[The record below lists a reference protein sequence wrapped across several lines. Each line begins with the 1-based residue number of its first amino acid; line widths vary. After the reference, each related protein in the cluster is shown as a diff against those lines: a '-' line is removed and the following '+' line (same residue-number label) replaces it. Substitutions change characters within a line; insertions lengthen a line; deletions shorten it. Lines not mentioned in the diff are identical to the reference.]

1 MTIKL
6 KLGIAIGS
14 LSLIIISMFLATWLT
29 TSAAKDAGLIIN
41 LAGRQRMLSQKLTK
55 EVLVLELE
63 RLGKGTVSSE
73 QIDAVKNTMRIFSM
87 TLDALHNGG
96 KAPLSL
102 DLKTTEYRECTPA
115 TEPAASQLSKVAS
128 LWQTF
133 FSHTEAL
140 LTGTE
145 ETASHLKWLQAN
157 NITLLKEM
165 NSAVGMMQ
173 TQSEQL
179 IKTLLTRQ
187 LFGIAIGIFF
197 MIFAGLTVMQVL
209 NRLQKVNVFAS
220 KLGNGDLSARAD
232 FTSND
237 ELGAIGKNLDHT
249 SENLTK
255 MFQEIMAGSNS
266 LASNAQELTKL
277 SEQMSEVS
285 SAVSEKSA
293 SVTSATTEMSGNMSE
308 VAATTDEMNQ
318 QVSQVSISSQE
329 AAQNISTMAAAAE
342 EMSATVA
349 DIAANTEQAR
359 TVTNEAMV
367 NVENASER
375 VDELG
380 GAAREID
387 QISDVIVEIAEQ
399 TKLLALNATI
409 EAARAGEAGK
419 GFAVVANE
427 IKELAAQTNNAVIEI
442 RQKVEAMQNSTD
454 NTIQEIT
461 GIKSVMDQVNEIVV
475 NIAGAVE
482 EQSVTTQDVARN
494 ISEAV
499 SSVQLMSD
507 SAAVAANGVEDIV
520 VTVNRSAESAKSIAF
535 DIEDINQSSTTA
547 NDTAGQVNELAREL
561 NSLGGNLKEMV
572 SRFKL

>member
-1 MTIKL
+1 M

-14 LSLIIISMFLATWLT
+14 LSLIIIGMFLATWLT

-55 EVLVLELE
+55 EVLALEME
-63 RLGKGTVSSE
+63 RLKNGSVSSE
-73 QIDAVKNTMRIFSM
+73 QINTAKNTMKIFGM

-102 DLKTTEYRECTPA
+102 DLNTTEYRQCTAA
-115 TEPAASQLSKVAS
+115 TESAASQLGKVAS
-128 LWQTF
+128 LWKSF
-133 FSHTEAL
+133 AFHTEAL
-140 LTGTE
+140 LTGNG
-145 ETASHLKWLQAN
+145 ETDSHLKWLQAN

-187 LFGIAIGIFF
+187 LIGIAIGIFF
-197 MIFAGLTVMQVL
+197 MIFAGLTVMKVL
-209 NRLQKVNVFAS
+209 SQLQKVNAFAS
-220 KLGNGDLSARAD
+220 KLGDGDLSARAG

-237 ELGAIGKNLDHT
+237 ELGAIGRNLDTT
-249 SENLTK
+249 SENLAK
-255 MFQEIMAGSNS
+255 MFQKIMAGSNS

-277 SEQMSEVS
+277 SEQMSQGS
-285 SAVSEKSA
+285 SAVSEKSD

-308 VAATTDEMNQ
+308 VAVTTDEMNQ

-359 TVTNEAMV
+359 TVTNEAMA

-461 GIKSVMDQVNEIVV
+461 GIQSVMDQVNEIVV

-520 VTVNRSAESAKSIAF
+520 VTVTRSADSAKSIAF
-535 DIEDINQSSTTA
+535 DIEDINQSSTAA
-547 NDTAGQVNELAREL
+547 NDTAAQVNELAREL

-572 SRFKL
+572 GRFKL

>member
-1 MTIKL
+1 M

-14 LSLIIISMFLATWLT
+14 LSLIIIGMFLATWLT

-55 EVLVLELE
+55 EVLALEME
-63 RLGKGTVSSE
+63 RLKNGSVSSE
-73 QIDAVKNTMRIFSM
+73 QINPVKNTMQIFSM

-102 DLKTTEYRECTPA
+102 DLNTTEYRQCTAA

-133 FSHTEAL
+133 SSHTEAL
-140 LTGTE
+140 LTGTGE
-145 ETASHLKWLQAN
+145 PDSHLKWLQAN

-173 TQSEQL
+173 FQSEQL

-187 LFGIAIGIFF
+187 LIGIAIGIFF
-197 MIFAGLTVMQVL
+197 MIFAGYTVMQVL
-209 NRLQKVNVFAS
+209 SRLQRVNAFAS
-220 KLGNGDLSARAD
+220 KLGNGDFSARAG

-237 ELGAIGKNLDHT
+237 ELGDIGKNLDTT
-249 SENLTK
+249 SENLAK
-255 MFQEIMAGSNS
+255 MIQKIMAGSNS

-285 SAVSEKSA
+285 SAVSEKSD

-308 VAATTDEMNQ
+308 VAATTDEMNE

-359 TVTNEAMV
+359 TVTNEAMA

-520 VTVNRSAESAKSIAF
+520 VTVTRSAESAKSIAF

-547 NDTAGQVNELAREL
+547 NVTAGQVNELAREL

>member
-1 MTIKL
+1 M

-55 EVLVLELE
+55 EVLALEME
-63 RLGKGTVSSE
+63 RLKNGAVSSE
-73 QIDAVKNTMRIFSM
+73 QITTVKNTMQIFGI

-102 DLKTTEYRECTPA
+102 DLNTTEYRQCPPT

-128 LWQTF
+128 LWKAF
-133 FSHTEAL
+133 SSHTEAL
-140 LTGTE
+140 LADNG
-145 ETASHLKWLQAN
+145 ETTSHLKWLQDN

-173 TQSEQL
+173 AQSEQL

-187 LFGIAIGIFF
+187 LIGIAFGICF
-197 MIFAGLTVMQVL
+197 MIFAGYTVMKLLSQ
-209 NRLQKVNVFAS
+209 LQKVNAFAS
-220 KLGNGDLSARAD
+220 KLGNGDLSARSGFA
-232 FTSND
+232 SND
-237 ELGAIGKNLDHT
+237 ELGTIGKNLDNT

-255 MFQEIMAGSNS
+255 MFQEIMADSNS
-266 LASNAQELTKL
+266 LASNAEELTKL
-277 SEQMSEVS
+277 SEQMSQGS

-293 SVTSATTEMSGNMSE
+293 SVTSATTKMSGNMSE

-329 AAQNISTMAAAAE
+329 AAQNINTMAAAAE

-359 TVTNEAMV
+359 TVTNEAMA
-367 NVENASER
+367 NVKNASER

-380 GAAREID
+380 GAAHEIN

-507 SAAVAANGVEDIV
+507 SASEAATGVEEIV
-520 VTVNRSAESAKSIAF
+520 VTVTRSAESAKSIAF
-535 DIEDINQSSTTA
+535 DIEDVNQSSTEANNTA
-547 NDTAGQVNELAREL
+547 AQVNEQAQEL
-561 NSLGGNLKEMV
+561 SGLGGHLKEMV
-572 SRFKL
+572 GRFKF